1 MSTPRHMY
9 GHNKEWF
16 VPGFIRVQVLF
27 GFRSITGD
35 IDVKH
40 SDIESEYGDI
50 YIVRSITRSRI
61 TTY

>member
-1 MSTPRHMY
+1 MY
-9 GHNKEWF
+9 GHNTEWF
-16 VPGFIRVQVLF
+16 VPGSIRVQVLF
-27 GFRSITGD
+27 GFRSNTGD
-35 IDVKH
+35 VRVKH